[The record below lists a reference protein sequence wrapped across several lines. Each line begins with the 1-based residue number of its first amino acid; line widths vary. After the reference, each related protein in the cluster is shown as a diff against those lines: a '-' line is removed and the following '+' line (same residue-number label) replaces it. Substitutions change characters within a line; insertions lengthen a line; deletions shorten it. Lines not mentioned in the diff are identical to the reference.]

1 MKCIARKARL
11 SPSPAGD
18 YEAYD
23 PIWSVL
29 DATREKYPDMVL
41 LHGRAPKGIEM
52 IAARWAVARG
62 VTQVVFKPHW
72 KSHGKATRFKHNDE
86 MLEILPQGLIATPGL
101 GITENIVD
109 KARMLGVRVK
119 RIGGV
124 VSHGLTA

>member
-1 MKCIARKARL
+1 
-11 SPSPAGD
+11 
-18 YEAYD
+18 
-23 PIWSVL
+23 
-29 DATREKYPDMVL
+29 MVL

-62 VTQVVFKPHW
+62 VTQVVFQPHW

-86 MLEILPQGLIATPGL
+86 MLEIRPQGLIATPGL